1 MPGFA
6 GPPEPPSL
14 FSLSPTETPLPLS
27 PSAFA
32 AQPLLSNDLAFAIP
46 ALMPVAAGHCLILP
60 RRAFRLLEDATGEE
74 EEAMGELA
82 AALRRR
88 FREDLGA
95 EGCTV
100 ALELDPLATPDPLR
114 LCVHVIPRWNAVPE
128 PLTDGQPPN
137 ALFPALLPALVR
149 ATRVDVLA
157 AFTQNSGLDLVLG
170 PFGDLFRRGGRVRV
184 LTGDYFDIT
193 SPSALQRLL
202 DRARAIEAGADEYE
216 GEGGEEAPRGH
227 LETRVVE
234 SARIRRAFH
243 PKAWVVEGPNFG
255 VAYVGSSNLSRS
267 ALLEG
272 VEWNL
277 RVDRAR
283 DPHAWARIGASFEA
297 LWAQALPIDEAWIAA
312 YALRPRPTLGR
323 GPDGMAPGADLDEE
337 PPALSRPP
345 VTPNAVQVEA
355 LAALARS
362 RATGAGRAI
371 VVLATGLGKTW
382 LAAFDLQAIE
392 AELGRP
398 PRVLVLAHLRELLEQ
413 AAGTF
418 RACGFES
425 GVAWLG
431 DGKRPAGDWRLLFAS
446 VQTLSRPEHLQ
457 GFRPDDFDCVVVDEV
472 HHAAARSYR
481 RVLDHLQPRFLLG
494 LTATPE
500 RADDGDVATLFEDN
514 LVYRCDLGEGI
525 ARGLLVPFRY
535 FGLKD
540 TIDYTNLPWKNG
552 RFDPVELSRRVET
565 QARMETLFRAW
576 TDPAQAG
583 QRSLVFCVSIAHAD
597 FTRDWLSARGVRAEA
612 VHSGPGS
619 FDRASALGA
628 LEEGRLDALCAVD
641 LFNEGIDCPSI
652 DRVVLLRPTESPV
665 VFLQQLGRGLR
676 TLAGK
681 SILTVI
687 DFVGNHHV
695 FLNRLRTLLGLGG
708 GVGEMAGGPST
719 PLHAFLYDGGAA
731 TLPPG
736 CSLHIET
743 EAIDLLRHFLPRAGA
758 DEVERVYRELRAAR
772 GERPTPGELLR
783 RGLNPVALRRG
794 HGGWF
799 HFVDR
804 MGDLTDSE
812 RAVLTAVGPWLTD
825 LEAAPLRGPFRP
837 LVLELLVDGGHLLS
851 GLSLPAL
858 AEGLR
863 QRLRMDTR
871 LHGLLEGAERAAL
884 DHPEA
889 WRAAW
894 EQRPRSEWNSGL
906 RVEAGQVA
914 AKVRLPADV
923 EGTSFGVAFTE
934 MVRELVDLRLAQL
947 RRRLVVDTGSGAVE
961 VKVIHNYQG
970 PMLKLPDGQARE
982 ALPVGWTDVR
992 LPDGEVW
999 HLNFVKIAVN
1009 VARRPGR
1016 DQNLLPGLLRS
1027 WFGDVAGNSGTGFR
1041 VRFRPSPDGWWMEAV
1056 EGQVVVRPT
1065 RGRVVAWPS
1074 LRAAAGQQ
1082 NDAQAALEAEWVSLP
1097 GDRSDPELF
1106 AVRAF
1111 GDSMDGGKRP
1121 IRDGDWVLLRWAR
1134 GQGLSAMEGQVALVA
1149 VGEAGDEAHEYYL
1162 KRLVNVDGAWVLRS
1176 DNPAVADRPAEGAEP
1191 LACLLQVVKPES
1203 LAPEEGKVMD
1213 EAGLVEAFG
1222 LSSALRPGASRVDG
1236 HLFLLLSEPGQLPA
1250 PDRAAPLV
1258 GDRRPAE
1265 TAFVFTAVSA
1275 TAPDGVGSWRYAGVG
1290 RWLPAEGRWAFP
1302 ALNLESWRSFS
1313 SARGT
1318 SRTLQSADLSRARA
1332 AVARLLAE
1340 HQGQTIEARG
1350 KRCRVVGQAPQGG
1363 LRIDSAEGAF
1373 KERTISLLDLAWVLR
1388 AQDDVATGGGTLDEP
1403 RVNRL
1408 RYLEGTERGAT
1419 RWIDTG
1425 WALTLL
1431 HGLEDT

>member
-1 MPGFA
+1 M
-6 GPPEPPSL
+6 
-14 FSLSPTETPLPLS
+14 PLS
-27 PSAFA
+27 SSAWA
-32 AQPLLSNDLAFAIP
+32 AHPLLSNDLAFAIP
-46 ALMPVAAGHCLILP
+46 ALMPVVAGHCLILP
-60 RRAFRLLEDATGEE
+60 RRAFRLLEEATGEE

-82 AALRRR
+82 SALRRR

-100 ALELDPLATPDPLR
+100 ALELDTHASPDPLR
-114 LCVHVIPRWNAVPE
+114 LCVHVIPRWNSAPE

-137 ALFPALLPALVR
+137 SLFRALAPDLAR

-157 AFTQNSGLDLVLG
+157 AFTQLSGLDLLLG
-170 PFGDLFRRGGRVRV
+170 PFRGLFRRGGQVRL
-184 LTGDYFDIT
+184 LTGDYLNIT
-193 SPSALQRLL
+193 SPFALQELL
-202 DRARAIEAGADEYE
+202 NQSRALAAGADEE
-216 GEGGEEAPRGH
+216 EDDGGGERVPGR

-234 SARIRRAFH
+234 AAKIRRAFH
-243 PKAWVVEGPNFG
+243 PKAWVVEGPGFG

-283 DPHAWARIGASFEA
+283 DHQAWARIGASFEA
-297 LWAQALPIDEAWIAA
+297 LWAQAHPIDEAWIAA
-312 YALRPRPTLGR
+312 YALRPRPALGR

-337 PPALSRPP
+337 PPPLIRPA

-362 RATGAGRAI
+362 RAAGVDHSL

-392 AELGRP
+392 NELGRP
-398 PRVLVLAHLRELLEQ
+398 LRVLVLAHLRELLEQ

-418 RACGFES
+418 RSCGFEA

-431 DGKRPAGDWRLLFAS
+431 DGKRPTGDWRLLFAS

-481 RVLDHLQPRFLLG
+481 RILDHLRPRFLLG

-500 RADDGDVATLFEDN
+500 RADDGDVAALFDDN
-514 LVYRCDLGEGI
+514 LVYRCDLGLGI

-540 TIDYTNLPWKNG
+540 TVDYANLPWKNG
-552 RFDPVELSRRVET
+552 RFDVVELSRRVET
-565 QARMETLFRAW
+565 QARMETLWRAW

-583 QRSLVFCVSIAHAD
+583 QRSLVFCVSIAHAE
-597 FTRDWLSARGVRAEA
+597 FTRDWLKARGVRAEA
-612 VHSGPGS
+612 VHSGAGS
-619 FDRASALGA
+619 HDRGAGLEALA
-628 LEEGRLDALCAVD
+628 AGRLDALCAVD

-681 SILTVI
+681 AILTVI

-708 GVGEMAGGPST
+708 GAGEGAGGPST
-719 PLHAFLYDGGAA
+719 PLHAFLYDDGAA

-736 CSLHIET
+736 CSLHIDL
-743 EAIDLLRHFLPRAGA
+743 EAIDLLRFFLPRAGS
-758 DEVERVYRELRAAR
+758 DELERVYRELRVAR
-772 GERPTPGELLR
+772 DDRPTPGELLR

-812 RAVLTAVGPWLTD
+812 MAVLTAVGPWLTD

-837 LVLELLVDGGHLLS
+837 LVLELLLDGGHLLS
-851 GLSLPAL
+851 GLSLAAL

-863 QRLRMDTR
+863 QRFRLDSR
-871 LHGLLEGAERAAL
+871 LHGLLAEADRAAL

-894 EQRPRSEWNSGL
+894 EQRPGSEWSSGL
-906 RVEAGQVA
+906 RVEAGLVA
-914 AKVRLPADV
+914 AKVRLPAEG
-923 EGTSFGVAFTE
+923 EGTSFGLAFTE

-947 RRRLVVDTGSGAVE
+947 RRRLVVDPGSGAVE

-970 PMLKLPDGQARE
+970 PMLKLPDGRARE

-1009 VARRPGR
+1009 VACRPGR
-1016 DQNLLPGLLRS
+1016 NQNLLPGLLRS
-1027 WFGDVAGNSGTGFR
+1027 WFGDAAGNSGTGFR
-1041 VRFRPSPDGWWMEAV
+1041 VRFRPSPDGWWLEPV
-1056 EGQVVVRPT
+1056 EGQVVELPT

-1074 LRAAAGQQ
+1074 LRAAAGRQ
-1082 NDAQAALEAEWVSLP
+1082 NDPQAAIESEWVSLP
-1097 GDRSDPELF
+1097 GVRPDPELF

-1134 GQGLSAMEGQVALVA
+1134 GQGRSALEGQVVLVA
-1149 VGEAGDEAHEYYL
+1149 VSEAGDEAHEYYL

-1191 LACLLQVVKPES
+1191 LARLLQVFTPES

-1213 EAGLVEAFG
+1213 EATWDEAFG
-1222 LSSALRPGASRVDG
+1222 LSSSPRSGASRVDG

-1250 PDRAAPLV
+1250 PDRALPIGEV
-1258 GDRRPAE
+1258 RHPAE
-1265 TAFVFTAVSA
+1265 TAFICTAVSGS
-1275 TAPDGVGSWRYAGVG
+1275 PDTWRYAGVG
-1290 RWLPAEGRWAFP
+1290 RWLAAEGRWGFT
-1302 ALNLESWRSFS
+1302 ALDLQSWRAFS
-1313 SARGT
+1313 SARGA
-1318 SRTLQSADLSRARA
+1318 SRTLREEDLARARR

-1340 HQGQTIEARG
+1340 GAGRFVEARG
-1350 KRCRVVGQAPQGG
+1350 KRCRLLAQAAQGG
-1363 LRIDSAEGAF
+1363 LRIDGGEGGFEA
-1373 KERTISLLDLAWVLR
+1373 RTISLVDLAWVLR
-1388 AQDDVATGGGTLDEP
+1388 AKDDVAARGGTLDEP

-1425 WALTLL
+1425 WALVLL
-1431 HGLEDT
+1431 EGLLEVPDGA